1 MKVIT
6 GWDFGKALADA
17 GILPANCGDL
27 IIEVPVGGPVIIHS
41 VAFGDDRLLN
51 VIGSSVNRAK
61 IEIRELPE
69 PASLKQLL
77 KKPSERTAR
86 RPPLIA

>member
-6 GWDFGKALADA
+6 GWEFGKALADA
-17 GILPANCGDL
+17 GILPRNCGDL
-27 IIEVPVGGPVIIHS
+27 IIEVPVDGPVIIHM

-69 PASLKQLL
+69 TAN
-77 KKPSERTAR
+77 ERTT
-86 RPPLIA
+86 RP